1 MDRVWPCC
9 GCLLSR
15 VLLAFGVSVGLV
27 WFGLVCSVSVCVS
40 VSIDVVCQ
48 ASGRVSLVQCGV
60 CELFPVVFSLPH
72 GRFQHTI
79 DSSHRLSLLL
89 LLRPRLLVGW

>member
-40 VSIDVVCQ
+40 VSIDVVFQ
-48 ASGRVSLVQCGV
+48 ASGKSEFSPVRRMRVVSSGVLTSSREVSTHHRQFSSSLAAATAA
-60 CELFPVVFSLPH
+60 S
-72 GRFQHTI
+72 
-79 DSSHRLSLLL
+79 
-89 LLRPRLLVGW
+89 RLLVGW